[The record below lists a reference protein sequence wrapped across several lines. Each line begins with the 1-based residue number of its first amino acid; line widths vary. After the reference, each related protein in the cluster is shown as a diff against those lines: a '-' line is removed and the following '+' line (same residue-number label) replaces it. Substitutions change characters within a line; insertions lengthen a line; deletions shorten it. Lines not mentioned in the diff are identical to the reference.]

1 MKNIV
6 PILIASLLSAVLAVA
21 IYRYFEPSFPLEYRG
36 GEVPAKYTRL
46 EENLLNGQLPRT
58 FLSSSPTDFISA
70 AEMVTPSVV
79 NIRAVENANTSWWG
93 PGSFA
98 ASSGS
103 GVIISSDGYIIT
115 NNHVIE
121 DGSRFEVTLD
131 DRREYT
137 AKLIA
142 SDPSTDLALLKIK
155 EDGLPYLI
163 FGNSDSARVGEWVM
177 AVGNPFN
184 LTSTVTAGIVSAK
197 GRSIDI
203 LEGEYTIESFIQ
215 TDAAVNPGNSG
226 GALVN
231 TNGELVGINT
241 AIITRSGRYE
251 GYSFAIP
258 SNLAQ
263 KVIQDLKE
271 FGEVQRGLLGIK
283 IGPVTRQIAREL
295 DLPSM
300 DGVFINSI
308 IAGGGADE
316 AGIVRGD
323 VIVGINNMKI
333 KTIPQLQEQ
342 VGRLHPGT
350 TIHVDFI
357 RNGKLTR
364 ATVTLKDKNLSSK
377 YIERVKNAGILEEH
391 GFQLRELSQDERR
404 RLRVSGIYVEKIE
417 RGSTIDDTEMEPGY
431 IITKVGD
438 IRVSSLKD
446 VVDELEK
453 RRGQEVYLEGF
464 YEDYPGEYYYT
475 FMVK

>member
-1 MKNIV
+1 
-6 PILIASLLSAVLAVA
+6 
-21 IYRYFEPSFPLEYRG
+21 
-36 GEVPAKYTRL
+36 
-46 EENLLNGQLPRT
+46 
-58 FLSSSPTDFISA
+58 
-70 AEMVTPSVV
+70 
-79 NIRAVENANTSWWG
+79 
-93 PGSFA
+93 
-98 ASSGS
+98 
-103 GVIISSDGYIIT
+103 
-115 NNHVIE
+115 
-121 DGSRFEVTLD
+121 
-131 DRREYT
+131 
-137 AKLIA
+137 
-142 SDPSTDLALLKIK
+142 
-155 EDGLPYLI
+155 
-163 FGNSDSARVGEWVM
+163 
-177 AVGNPFN
+177 
-184 LTSTVTAGIVSAK
+184 TAGIVSAK

-283 IGPVTRQIAREL
+283 IGPVTREIAKDL

-316 AGIVRGD
+316 AGILRGD

-350 TIHVDFI
+350 SIYVDFL
-357 RNGKLTR
+357 RNGKLTHT
-364 ATVTLKDKNLSSK
+364 TVTLKDKNLSSK
-377 YIERVKNAGILEEH
+377 YLEKVKNTGILEKH
-391 GFQLRELSQDERR
+391 GFQLRELTQDERR

-417 RGSTIDDTEMEPGY
+417 RGSIIDDTEMDPGY

-438 IRVSSLKD
+438 IHVTSLKD

-453 RRGQEVYLEGF
+453 SKGQEVYLEGF
-464 YEDYPGEYYYT
+464 YEDFPGEYYYT
-475 FMVK
+475 FRVK